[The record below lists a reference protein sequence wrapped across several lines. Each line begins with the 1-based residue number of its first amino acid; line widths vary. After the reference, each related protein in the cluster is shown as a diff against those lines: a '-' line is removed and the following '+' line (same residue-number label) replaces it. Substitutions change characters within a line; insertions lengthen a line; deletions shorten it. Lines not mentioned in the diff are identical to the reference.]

1 MSFLSRLLR
10 SFFFSFIYLFAFD
23 GFTDFFHQIL
33 YRCEQARELL
43 ANAAEAGQDGAQA
56 AIAQANELIQAA
68 APHVKQA
75 VAASAEA
82 LGTTW
87 KLACAGAGVA
97 VAELGTAAAL
107 AAQVCAAPPSPPH
120 RLGVILF
127 HLCFNQ

>member
-1 MSFLSRLLR
+1 M
-10 SFFFSFIYLFAFD
+10 
-23 GFTDFFHQIL
+23 
-33 YRCEQARELL
+33 